1 MEPRLSF
8 VTLGV
13 SNLERSVR
21 FYEKVLRFPRLPSS
35 PSIAFFELGR
45 TWLSLYPR
53 ESLASDVGVAAETT
67 GFVGF
72 TLAHNVHSAKEVDRL
87 MKELEA
93 AGTKI
98 VKQPKT
104 ADWGGYSGYFEDPDG
119 FLWEVAY
126 NPHFPHT

>member
-21 FYEKVLRFPRLPSS
+21 FYEKCLRLPRLPSDK
-35 PSIAFFELGR
+35 SIAFFELGR
-45 TWLSLYPR
+45 LWLALYPR
-53 ESLASDVGVAAETT
+53 EALAADVGVPAESS

-72 TLAHNVHSAKEVDRL
+72 TLAHNVHSVKEVDRL
-87 MKELEA
+87 VAEIEA
-93 AGTKI
+93 GGGRVAKR
-98 VKQPKT
+98 PC
-104 ADWGGYSGYFEDPDG
+104 AAEWGGYSGYVADPDG
-119 FLWEVAY
+119 YFWEIAY